1 MEEILFRQ
9 LNPADYQDYIRVWL
23 DCLKQCPNN
32 FGDTYEEALIKESFK
47 LTGAMLA
54 ADQYNFAFG
63 AFVGDNKLIGICG
76 LITDMRTK
84 ARHREEIVQ
93 LFVDSKYNGKGIGK
107 KLLRLSIDRAF
118 ANQQTEQIILSV
130 ASANENALGLYKRFG
145 FAEYG
150 RLENF
155 FKSGEEYLTQSF
167 LYLMKCYGN
176 NINQILS
183 RL

>member
-1 MEEILFRQ
+1 MKEILFRQ
-9 LNPADYQDYIRVWL
+9 LNPADYHDYKRVRL

-47 LTGAMLA
+47 VTGAIQA
-54 ADQYNFAFG
+54 TDQYNFAFG
-63 AFVGDNKLIGICG
+63 AFTENNKLIGICG
-76 LITDMRTK
+76 FITDMRMK
-84 ARHREEIVQ
+84 ARHRGEIVQ

-107 KLLRLSIDRAF
+107 KLLQLSIDKAF

-130 ASANENALGLYKRFG
+130 ASANENAIGLYKRFG

-150 RLENF
+150 RLEKF

-167 LYLMKCYGN
+167 FCLMK
-176 NINQILS
+176 
-183 RL
+183 